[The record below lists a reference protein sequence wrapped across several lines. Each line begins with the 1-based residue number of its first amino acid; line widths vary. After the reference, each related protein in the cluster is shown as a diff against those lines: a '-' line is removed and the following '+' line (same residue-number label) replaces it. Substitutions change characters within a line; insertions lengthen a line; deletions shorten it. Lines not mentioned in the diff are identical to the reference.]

1 MRNLIIFISLLT
13 LLFNPVALP
22 GQNEEETQ
30 ETISELEHYVT
41 SAAFDGMLP
50 VDLTRA
56 VSILEGDSLQLRQT
70 SSLGDTLAWEPGIH
84 STYYGPGASRPIIR
98 GFEGNR
104 IQVLKGG
111 INTLDVSSASPDHA
125 VGVEPL
131 LMERIEVIRG
141 PATLLYGN
149 SAIGGVVNVIGMDRP
164 SELPEKMI
172 SGETLFKYGTAGNE
186 RSGAVN
192 ASGAAGNIGWKIGG
206 LIRRTDDYE
215 IPGRAG
221 VEETEQHGDED
232 EMEEEAHADEHEDG
246 EHHEQEITGILDN
259 SFIHTNSGSVGL
271 AWFGDKGSVGASFSL
286 VDSLYGVPG
295 HAHGNGHEEEAHHD
309 EDELH
314 EGEEEGNEEAHHEE
328 EGEEHMEDPEDVVIE
343 LRQMRYDFNFEAL
356 NPLPALKSMSF
367 RFGYSDYEH
376 FEVAD
381 DEVESAFAKEGFE
394 LRMEGVHESIGP
406 FEGTGGL
413 QIRRTKFENLGVEAV
428 VPANTLLN
436 WALFFVERTE
446 ANWGSWEFGAR
457 FENQSIDQPN
467 SGEVFDDSSTSVSLG
482 AILKQSEGLSLAFS
496 SAYVQRLPT
505 DIELFAFGPHAAI
518 RSFQIGDRDL
528 ANEESIALDIG
539 LRKTAGFLTGRI
551 GGFYTSFDNYIFPRR
566 LGEDEFHDRFGEDVD
581 SGGFEPFEY
590 IEREAQFHGFEAESR
605 FHFLHTEERHLHLDL
620 MFDYVRATNRT
631 DKSDLP
637 RIPPFRVGVRLEFE
651 TPKLLGGLEIRHVA
665 EQDRIAHEETSTD
678 GYYLFNADFRYRFS
692 VRDRSVDF
700 FVRGANLTDQEARVH
715 TSFVKDLAPL
725 PGRDITVGIQTAF

>member
-1 MRNLIIFISLLT
+1 MRNFIIFISLLT
-13 LLFNPVALP
+13 LLFNPLALP

-30 ETISELEHYVT
+30 ESISELAHYVT

-50 VDLTRA
+50 EDLTRA

-70 SSLGDTLAWEPGIH
+70 SSLGDTLAWVPGIH
-84 STYYGPGASRPIIR
+84 STYHGPGASRPIIR

-104 IQVLKGG
+104 IRVLKGG
-111 INTLDVSSASPDHA
+111 MDTLDLSNASPDHA

-131 LMERIEVIRG
+131 LIERIEVIRG

-164 SELPEKMI
+164 SELPERMI

-186 RSGAVN
+186 KSGAVS

-206 LIRRTDDYE
+206 LVRRTDDYE

-232 EMEEEAHADEHEDG
+232 EMEEEAHADEDEDG
-246 EHHEQEITGILDN
+246 EDHEQEITGILDN

-286 VDSLYGVPG
+286 LDSIYGVPG
-295 HAHGNGHEEEAHHD
+295 HAHGNGHEEE
-309 EDELH
+309 
-314 EGEEEGNEEAHHEE
+314 
-328 EGEEHMEDPEDVVIE
+328 GEEHAEDPEDVVIE
-343 LRQMRYDFNFEAL
+343 LRQVRYDFNLEAL
-356 NPLPALKSMSF
+356 NPLPALKSMSL

-381 DEVESAFAKEGFE
+381 DAVESAFAKEGFE

-413 QIRRTKFENLGVEAV
+413 QIRRTKFDSLGVEAV

-436 WALFFVERTE
+436 WALFFVERAE

-467 SGEVFDDSSTSVSLG
+467 LGEVFDNSSTSVSWG
-482 AILKQSEGLSLAFS
+482 AILKQGEGLSLAFS
-496 SAYVQRLPT
+496 SAYVQRLPS

-551 GGFYTSFDNYIFPRR
+551 SGFYTSFDNYIFPRK

-581 SGGFEPFEY
+581 TGGFEPFEY

-605 FHFLHTEERHLHLDL
+605 FHFLYTEERHLHLDL
-620 MFDYVRATNRT
+620 MLDYVRATNRT

-637 RIPPFRVGVRLEFE
+637 RIPPFRIGARLEFE

-665 EQDRIAHEETSTD
+665 EQDRIAHEETHTE
-678 GYYLFNADFRYRFS
+678 GYYLINADFRYRFS
-692 VRDRSVDF
+692 MRDRSVDF

-725 PGRDITVGIQTAF
+725 PGRDITVGIQTSF